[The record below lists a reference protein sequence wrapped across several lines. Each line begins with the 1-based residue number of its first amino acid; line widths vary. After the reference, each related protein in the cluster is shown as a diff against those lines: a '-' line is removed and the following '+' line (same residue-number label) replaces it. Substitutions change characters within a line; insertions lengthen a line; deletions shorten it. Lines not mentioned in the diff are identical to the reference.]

1 MTTLAFDSSNKALTI
16 ALLDGDQLLAELTLN
31 ITKNH
36 SISLMPS
43 IDFLTSQV
51 GLTPQDL
58 TRIAVAEGPGSY
70 TGLRMAVATAKT
82 LAYTLG
88 IDLVGVSSLYA
99 LTTDA
104 PGLVVPLID
113 ARRNTVY
120 VGFYDNGRALE
131 PDHHDDF
138 TAVLDSLA
146 TSGHLAEPSQLTF
159 VGEVA
164 NFTDQIKERFPEATI
179 QPTLPSAYRIGL
191 AAKDLPAVDVHSFVP
206 AYLKKVEAEENWLKT
221 NAEGDTSTYIKRV

>member
-1 MTTLAFDSSNKALTI
+1 MTLLAFDSSNKALTI

-31 ITKNH
+31 IKKNH

-43 IDFLTSQV
+43 IDFLTAQV

-99 LTTDA
+99 LIPD
-104 PGLVVPLID
+104 GLDEDEVVVPMIN
-113 ARRNTVY
+113 ARRQSVY
-120 VGFYDNGRALE
+120 AGFYVNGRAVDKDQYLTLE
-131 PDHHDDF
+131 
-138 TAVLDSLA
+138 SLIEE
-146 TSGHLAEPSQLTF
+146 LKDVQNLTL

-164 NFTDQIKERFPEATI
+164 AFSQELATRLP
-179 QPTLPSAYRIGL
+179 QARVLETLPSAYRIGL

-221 NAEGDTSTYIKRV
+221 NTEGDTSAYIKRV